1 VPFTLAHPA
10 AILPLRG
17 IPPLRGITVL
27 RTAPL
32 IIGAMIPDTPYYLPA
47 SVIRVVAGAHRI
59 PDTHTLE
66 GTLTTCL
73 VLGYLVLAGIFAL
86 RRPLT
91 ALLSARSR
99 SLCLGALAPF
109 GRRPIEW
116 ALAAVAIVLG
126 AWTHLLWDSFT
137 HVDGWMVHR
146 FAVLSVPVTIGSYQG
161 TVCHLLQYLSSAL
174 GLAVMALWYSR
185 LRPPPAALASTD
197 DARSPA
203 APVLLL
209 IAGAAI
215 LIGGVQATT
224 FFDRS
229 ANVYRTLNLFLTR
242 GVAWFALLYL
252 AAGAI
257 VVRQHALDTVSRSAS
272 ELS

>member
-17 IPPLRGITVL
+17 IPPLHGITLV

-47 SVIRVVAGAHRI
+47 SVLRTAAAVHRI

-73 VLGYLVLAGIFAL
+73 LLGYLALAGLFAL
-86 RRPLT
+86 RQPLT

-99 SLCLGALAPF
+99 ALCLGALAPF
-109 GRRPIEW
+109 ARRPIEW
-116 ALAAVAIVLG
+116 ALAGVAIVLG
-126 AWTHLLWDSFT
+126 VWTHLLWDSFT
-137 HVDGWMVHR
+137 HLDGWMVRR
-146 FAVLSVPVTIGSYQG
+146 FAVLRAPLTLGSYQG

-174 GLAVMALWYSR
+174 GLAVLALWYSR
-185 LRPPPAALASTD
+185 LRTPPAALAHGD
-197 DARSPA
+197 GARSG
-203 APVLLL
+203 PVLLL

-215 LIGGVQATT
+215 LIGGVQATA
-224 FFDRS
+224 FFDHS
-229 ANVYRTLNLFLTR
+229 ANVYRTLNIFLTR

-252 AAGAI
+252 VAGAI
-257 VVRQHALDTVSRSAS
+257 VVRQQALEPA
-272 ELS
+272 